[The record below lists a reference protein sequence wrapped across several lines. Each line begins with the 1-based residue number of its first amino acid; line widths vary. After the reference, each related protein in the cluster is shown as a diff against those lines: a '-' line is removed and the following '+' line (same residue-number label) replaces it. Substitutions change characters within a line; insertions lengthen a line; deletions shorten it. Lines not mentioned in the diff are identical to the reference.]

1 MIPFFIALISDL
13 ICWTLFQAP
22 CTRFLLM
29 LSILHRKKLLL
40 SSPSMIYI
48 GIMIGIYYFL
58 LYEST
63 FLAVFFLIF
72 LYGIIYL
79 LHDILL
85 EKSFISTCLIGSFI
99 LISDFFFLH
108 QIVYYIFPFNL
119 FTFACIG
126 GNLLIL
132 CCMHGRQGNRIA

>member
-1 MIPFFIALISDL
+1 M
-13 ICWTLFQAP
+13 
-22 CTRFLLM
+22 
-29 LSILHRKKLLL
+29 
-40 SSPSMIYI
+40 
-48 GIMIGIYYFL
+48 MIGIYYFL
-58 LYEST
+58 LHGST
-63 FLAVFFLIF
+63 VLAIFFLVF
-72 LYGIIYL
+72 LYGVIYL

-85 EKSFISTCLIGSFI
+85 EKSLISTCIIGSLI